1 MAPYML
7 SWCVLELLCFVVVCC
22 CSAIRSVKH
31 AVLRVVMC
39 AVICAVMCAAMYNA
53 MRAAMRAVLCAAN
66 YVRLNYIE
74 KIRDKTLCKVTRH
87 KSLPFKWTAIIP
99 PNISF
104 IIYILRQMNSR
115 VIIDRKLTTLNN

>member
-39 AVICAVMCAAMYNA
+39 AVICALMCAEMYNA

-74 KIRDKTLCKVTRH
+74 KIRDKTLSKVTRH
-87 KSLPFKWTAIIP
+87 KCLPFKMDGHYTSQYFVY
-99 PNISF
+99 NLYF
-104 IIYILRQMNSR
+104 KT
-115 VIIDRKLTTLNN
+115 DELTSYN